1 VEALGTTEALRRKVV
16 VRVASCWACGAPGFW
31 FSNMK
36 PASKSARE
44 SLRTSTGA
52 LEVGTARMLTCGEES
67 GRRGEHL
74 HAGPSSRIPSA
85 YAHRAR
91 LSALEH
97 RHLAEVI
104 SGAER
109 VEHARDAILRR
120 A

>member
-1 VEALGTTEALRRKVV
+1 MEALGTTEALRRKVV

-67 GRRGEHL
+67 GRSGEHL
-74 HAGPSSRIPSA
+74 HAGPVVTDPFRM
-85 YAHRAR
+85 
-91 LSALEH
+91 LT
-97 RHLAEVI
+97 
-104 SGAER
+104 ER
-109 VEHARDAILRR
+109 VFRPSSIDISPK
-120 A
+120 